1 MENLSVS
8 QFKKYNNLIGW
19 FTFAIATLVY
29 LLTIEP
35 TASFWDCSEFIASGN
50 KLEVGHPPGAPF
62 FMLMVRFFTMFAPSP
77 QWVPILANSLS
88 ALASSFTILFL
99 FWTITYMARR
109 IVSPKATE
117 FTLTQVILILSSGF
131 VGALAYTFSDTF
143 WFSAVEGE
151 VYATSSLFTALVFW
165 AILKWEEQADQ
176 PHATRW
182 IILIAFLMGISIGIH
197 LLNLLAI
204 PAIALVYYF
213 RKYSYSP
220 KGLFYTLLISG
231 VLLITIMYGI
241 IQGFVVIASKV
252 ELLFVNSFGL
262 PIKSGVF
269 FLFTVVL
276 ALLAYGIYRTHKQ
289 GRVVLNT
296 IFVGL
301 TVIMIG
307 YSSYAAIVIRS
318 SANPPMDQNSPD
330 NMFSLLYYLNREQY
344 GDRPLLY
351 GQVFNAQPI
360 ARVEGEP
367 TYAPKNGKYVFVRTK
382 DKYEFDPEFKMLF
395 PRMWSNE
402 QNHVNAYK
410 KWSNF
415 DGNPI
420 KRFGPDGKTETIYV
434 PTFGENLLFFFRYQ
448 LGFMY
453 FRYFM
458 WNFAGRQNDLQ
469 GHGEVT
475 KGNWISGIPFI
486 DNPRLGPQEKL
497 PEIYRNNKGR
507 NQYYLLP
514 LLLGLAGL
522 LYHLSRHKHDFWV
535 TTMLFVMTGIAIV
548 VYLNQTPYQPRERD
562 YAYAGSFYAFTIWI
576 GLGVLAVYELLKKIK
591 DTPATAVVTASV
603 CTLAVPVLMASENW
617 DDHDR
622 SGSYVPVDFGY
633 NMLIGC
639 KPNAILFTYGDND
652 TFPLWYSQEV
662 EGVRTDVRV
671 ANLSYLRGEWYIE
684 QMQRKAYQSDPIP
697 IRMTY
702 DQYFTG
708 ARDAIVVIDRIK
720 EPLNLDRVVDFF
732 LSDKPENMIQSPFNQ
747 NERINYI
754 PSKQLFL
761 TVDKSEV
768 KSKVDLPDNDLNRIA
783 DTMTWTLNKQVV
795 LKDGQVILDLIA
807 TNQWRRPIYYATT
820 VSGETYLG
828 LDKYFHLEG
837 MMYRVLPI
845 PASRQWGTG
854 SVNTREMWENLMEKY
869 RFRSLNN
876 PKVYLDENKMRIVS
890 NYRNLFARL
899 ANALVDEGK
908 MDSAITALN
917 RCMELIPPK
926 NVPLNYFAL
935 SMVEG
940 YYRAGDMQNAL
951 KYSQQ
956 MVNQAS
962 EAISYM
968 IYDLDE
974 FQKNWLGNELQLNLA
989 ILYELTRMAN
999 QYEKGEYAKQLTD
1012 KFNSYVTVLEG

>member
-1 MENLSVS
+1 MKNYSYS
-8 QFKKYNNLIGW
+8 QYKKFNQMVGW

-62 FMLMVRFFTMFAPSP
+62 FMLMVRFFTMFAPTP

-88 ALASSFTILFL
+88 ALVSSLTILFL
-99 FWTITYMARR
+99 FWSITYMARR
-109 IVSPKATE
+109 LVKANGNEYTK
-117 FTLTQVILILSSGF
+117 TQIILILSSGF
-131 VGALAYTFSDTF
+131 VGALAYAFSDTF

-165 AILKWEEQADQ
+165 AILKWEEQADE

-182 IILIAFLMGISIGIH
+182 IILIAYLMGISIGIH

-213 RKYSYSP
+213 RKYKYSF
-220 KGLFYTLLISG
+220 KGLINTLLVSALL
-231 VLLITIMYGI
+231 LLIIMYGI
-241 IQGFVVIASKV
+241 IQGFVVVASKV

-262 PIKSGVF
+262 PITSGLI
-269 FLFTVVL
+269 FLFISVL
-276 ALLAYGIYRTHKQ
+276 ILLAYGIYKTHRQ

-296 IFVGL
+296 IFVGF

-307 YSSYAAIVIRS
+307 YSSYAAIIIRS

-330 NMFSLLYYLNREQY
+330 NVFSLLYYLNREQY

-351 GQVFNAQPI
+351 GQVFSAQPI
-360 ARVEGEP
+360 ARTQGEP
-367 TYAPKNGKYVFVRTK
+367 TYAPKNGRYVFVRTK
-382 DKYEFDPEFKMLF
+382 DKYEFDPKFEMLF
-395 PRMWSNE
+395 PRMWSGE
-402 QNHVNAYK
+402 QNHINAYK

-415 DGNPI
+415 EGKPI
-420 KRFGPDGKTETIYV
+420 RLHSPDGKSETLYI
-434 PTFGENLLFFFRYQ
+434 PTFGENLFFFIRYQ

-497 PEIYRNNKGR
+497 PEIYRKNKGHNR
-507 NQYYLLP
+507 YYLLP
-514 LLLGLAGL
+514 LLLGLAGFAFQL
-522 LYHLSRHKHDFWV
+522 RKHKHDFWV

-562 YAYAGSFYAFTIWI
+562 YAYAGSFYAFAIWI
-576 GLGVLAVYELLKKIK
+576 GLGVLAVYEFFKKIK
-591 DTPATAVVTASV
+591 DNPVTAMANASL

-622 SGSYVPVDFGY
+622 SGSYLLVDFGY

-639 KPNAILFTYGDND
+639 KPNAVLFTYGDND
-652 TFPLWYSQEV
+652 TFPLWYAQEV
-662 EGVRTDVRV
+662 EEIRTDVRV
-671 ANLSYLRGEWYIE
+671 ANLSYLRGEWYIQ
-684 QMQRKAYQSDPIP
+684 QMQRKAYQSDPLP

-708 ARDAIVVIDRIK
+708 TRDAIFVIDRIK

-732 LSDKPENMIQSPFNQ
+732 LSDRPDNQIQSPYNP

-754 PSKQLFL
+754 PSKQLYL
-761 TVDKSEV
+761 VTNKDEIKNQVDF
-768 KSKVDLPDNDLNRIA
+768 PDGYANQIV
-783 DTMTWTLNKQVV
+783 DTMFWSLNKQVV

-807 TNQWRRPIYYATT
+807 TNRWKRPIYYATT
-820 VSGETYLG
+820 VSSETYLG

-854 SVNTREMWENLMEKY
+854 SVNTRDMWVNLMEKY
-869 RFRSLNN
+869 RFRNLND
-876 PKVYLDENKMRIVS
+876 PAVYLDENKVRIIS

-899 ANALVDEGK
+899 ANALIDEGK
-908 MDSAITALN
+908 KDSALTVLN
-917 RCMELIPPK
+917 RCMELIPPQTIQ
-926 NVPLNYFAL
+926 LNYFAL

-951 KYSQQ
+951 KYSQL
-956 MVNQAS
+956 MVNHAS

-968 IYDLDE
+968 IYSLNDY
-974 FQKNWLGNELQLNLA
+974 QKNWLGNELQLNLA

-999 QYEKGEYAKQLTD
+999 QYENGEYAKKLTE
-1012 KFNSYVTVLEG
+1012 KFNSYVSVLEG

>member
-1 MENLSVS
+1 
-8 QFKKYNNLIGW
+8 
-19 FTFAIATLVY
+19 
-29 LLTIEP
+29 
-35 TASFWDCSEFIASGN
+35 
-50 KLEVGHPPGAPF
+50 
-62 FMLMVRFFTMFAPSP
+62 
-77 QWVPILANSLS
+77 
-88 ALASSFTILFL
+88 
-99 FWTITYMARR
+99 
-109 IVSPKATE
+109 
-117 FTLTQVILILSSGF
+117 
-131 VGALAYTFSDTF
+131 
-143 WFSAVEGE
+143 
-151 VYATSSLFTALVFW
+151 
-165 AILKWEEQADQ
+165 
-176 PHATRW
+176 
-182 IILIAFLMGISIGIH
+182 
-197 LLNLLAI
+197 
-204 PAIALVYYF
+204 
-213 RKYSYSP
+213 
-220 KGLFYTLLISG
+220 
-231 VLLITIMYGI
+231 
-241 IQGFVVIASKV
+241 
-252 ELLFVNSFGL
+252 
-262 PIKSGVF
+262 
-269 FLFTVVL
+269 
-276 ALLAYGIYRTHKQ
+276 
-289 GRVVLNT
+289 
-296 IFVGL
+296 
-301 TVIMIG
+301 
-307 YSSYAAIVIRS
+307 
-318 SANPPMDQNSPD
+318 
-330 NMFSLLYYLNREQY
+330 
-344 GDRPLLY
+344 
-351 GQVFNAQPI
+351 
-360 ARVEGEP
+360 
-367 TYAPKNGKYVFVRTK
+367 
-382 DKYEFDPEFKMLF
+382 
-395 PRMWSNE
+395 
-402 QNHVNAYK
+402 
-410 KWSNF
+410 
-415 DGNPI
+415 
-420 KRFGPDGKTETIYV
+420 
-434 PTFGENLLFFFRYQ
+434 
-448 LGFMY
+448 
-453 FRYFM
+453 M

-768 KSKVDLPDNDLNRIA
+768 KSKVDLPDNYLNRIA